1 MKFSRRDDVVN
12 RIVLL
17 ILLCLASTARAA
29 DGDELRIN
37 GHINAA
43 MAGELHTALAHGPR
57 AIHITSSGGDQ
68 LAALALARDIRH
80 ARASLIVEGICGGP
94 CANYLF
100 PAAARRSVLPG
111 GLVIFSGT
119 ANSALAMV
127 PADKAGMV
135 GGDYAKA
142 AAEENAL
149 MAEAGVNPALL
160 LEPQL
165 QLHTSCVSL
174 TSKDAAGKAYINY
187 RADFI
192 GWVPSRA
199 YLARAGVRPEGFWP
213 ANPAQLQ
220 TAFQN
225 AFAGSARGTV
235 ASFGPE
241 SPGKPASLTTLLKSV
256 RPCDASGR

>member
-1 MKFSRRDDVVN
+1 MN
-12 RIVLL
+12 RIVFL
-17 ILLCLASTARAA
+17 ILFCLASKAWA
-29 DGDELRIN
+29 DGEELRIN
-37 GHINAA
+37 GHVNAA
-43 MAGELHTALAHGPR
+43 MAAAMHTALAHGPR
-57 AIHITSSGGDQ
+57 VIRVTSSGGDQ

-80 ARASLIVEGICGGP
+80 ARASLIVDGICGGP

-100 PAAARRSVLPG
+100 PAAARRSVMPG
-111 GLVIFSGT
+111 SLVIFSGT

-127 PADKAGMV
+127 PADKAGQV

-142 AAEENAL
+142 AAEEKTL
-149 MAEAGVNPALL
+149 MGEVGVNPALL

-165 QLHTSCVSL
+165 QLHTSCYSL

-192 GWVPSRA
+192 GWVPSRV
-199 YLARAGVRPEGFWP
+199 YLARAGLRLEGFWP
-213 ANPAQLQ
+213 ANPAQFQ
-220 TAFQN
+220 AAFQN
-225 AFAGSARGTV
+225 VFAGGARGAV

-241 SPGKPASLTTLLKSV
+241 GSGKPASLLAALKSV